1 MKNVLVCVGAAALGA
16 SSFGAIVSVTGQ
28 VSLIAPPPSLA
39 IGVYADKTQA
49 FAMNERQGV
58 LFSGG
63 FDRYLPIVG
72 VAYTTSNLLPG
83 LMPSPTW
90 VDSHMIHFDNRGEPS
105 PYPNVTG
112 TITFDKPI
120 LAVICSLSNLD
131 ASDAVLGAP
140 GTVYAAGELS
150 RGISSVVDTFKLL
163 SPNTIQFTLQN
174 AQAMDNIRVLT
185 VPGPGVGAFGFVGL
199 VLARRRR

>member
-1 MKNVLVCVGAAALGA
+1 MKHLLVFVGAAALGC

-28 VSLIAPPPSLA
+28 VSLIAPPASLA
-39 IGVYADKTQA
+39 FGAYTDKTQA

-63 FDRYLPIVG
+63 FDKYMPVVG
-72 VAYTTSNLLPG
+72 LAYTTSNLMPG

-105 PYPNVTG
+105 PYPIVTG

-120 LAVICSLSNLD
+120 LAVICSLSRLD
-131 ASDAVLGAP
+131 ASDAALGAP
-140 GTVYAAGELS
+140 GTTYAAGELT

-174 AQAMDNIRVLT
+174 SQAMDNIRVLT
-185 VPGPGVGAFGFVGL
+185 VPGPGVAATGL
-199 VLARRRR
+199 LGLCTLRRRR